1 MQYITITALHI
12 LPSLKEIQLMM
23 MNDLLLVRVGFVSM
37 VMVMVMVVVVVVVV
51 VCVCL
56 CVCVC
61 VCVCVFGVFGIA
73 HICPGTCWVERA
85 VLYGVNSF
93 LLPFLGFR
101 NQDHIPRLA
110 CPAPLPTDQ
119 FIDFCFDVLLDSI

>member
-61 VCVCVFGVFGIA
+61 VCVCVWCVWDRTYMPWYLLGRKSSSLWSQFF
-73 HICPGTCWVERA
+73 
-85 VLYGVNSF
+85 SF
-93 LLPFLGFR
+93 AILGF
-101 NQDHIPRLA
+101 
-110 CPAPLPTDQ
+110 
-119 FIDFCFDVLLDSI
+119 